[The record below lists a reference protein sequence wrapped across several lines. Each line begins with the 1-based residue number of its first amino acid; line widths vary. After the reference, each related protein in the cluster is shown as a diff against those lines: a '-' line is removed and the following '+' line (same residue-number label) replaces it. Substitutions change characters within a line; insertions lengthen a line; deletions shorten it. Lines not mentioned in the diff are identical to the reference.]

1 MYPQELGEAEVSVP
15 ITQMRDT
22 VEFSFQ
28 PFDEHHGWRTRG
40 QVMGPQSPWQAHT
53 WTERGHS
60 SHRAVS
66 AADMDIPLPDEV
78 LRRGGRLTHVL
89 GKPQGCP
96 EDRTAHLE
104 LQPRHG
110 SFW

>member
-1 MYPQELGEAEVSVP
+1 MHPQELGEAEVSVP
-15 ITQMRDT
+15 ITQVRDT
-22 VEFSFQ
+22 VEFRFQ
-28 PFDEHHGWRTRG
+28 PFDQQHGWRTRG
-40 QVMGPQSPWQAHT
+40 RSWAPVPGRLTCGREH
-53 WTERGHS
+53 GHS
-60 SHRAVS
+60 SHGAVS

-89 GKPQGCP
+89 GKPQGCR

-104 LQPRHG
+104 LQPHHG